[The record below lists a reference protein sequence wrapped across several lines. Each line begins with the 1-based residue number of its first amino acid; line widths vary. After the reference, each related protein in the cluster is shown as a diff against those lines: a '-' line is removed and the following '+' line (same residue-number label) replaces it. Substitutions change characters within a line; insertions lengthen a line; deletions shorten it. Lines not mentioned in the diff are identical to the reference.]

1 LLVFLKFI
9 AAIAMLAGL
18 HVGAMAALGRCL
30 GIKVRRI
37 SLGFG
42 PSLFSLGIFQLRL
55 LPIAGS
61 IAFKDAYRG
70 CPRRRATMC
79 STTSGH
85 PGAPAARR
93 PLRSRWSRCSVALG
107 GAGAV
112 LAGGA
117 RCSVAA
123 EMSAPG
129 LQPSA
134 PAVL

>member
-18 HVGAMAALGRCL
+18 HVGTMAALGRCL

-61 IAFKDAYRG
+61 IAFKDTRTEDVPDDVPAG
-70 CPRRRATMC
+70 HFDDVFNHKRRAIRVLL
-79 STTSGH
+79 
-85 PGAPAARR
+85 P
-93 PLRSRWSRCSVALG
+93 
-107 GAGAV
+107 
-112 LAGGA
+112 LAGRFA
-117 RCSVAA
+117 RAGRAALWLWVGLALSWLVAI
-123 EMSAPG
+123 G
-129 LQPSA
+129 FF
-134 PAVL
+134 AVQCRG